1 MSELAK
7 NHTNNR
13 TVGATEFSR
22 FFHGTPALVLAMLLA
37 IAAVL
42 LLQGY
47 WAFKLSS
54 ILILALA
61 VRSLQ
66 LLIGTSGQI
75 SLGHGAFFAV
85 GAYTAG
91 MLLSPQWLPAY
102 ATVPAAMVVCGLLGL
117 LFGLPA
123 TRLSGPYLALAT
135 FALAVALPQL
145 LKHPLLE
152 PLTGGV
158 SGLSLDPVVV
168 PFGFLGLQ
176 ADQWNLLQTAVW
188 TFLIYGVLRRL
199 LAGPAGLAWLTLR
212 DHPTAATAVG
222 VDVRKWRVAAFAVSS
237 AAVGAAGALNTN
249 LTNFVSPDSFTVFLS
264 LSLLVGVA
272 LAGSNSGPGT
282 LVAAVFLS
290 LVPDIAE
297 KVSQELTGVLYGC
310 VMLAAV
316 FVVPLFG
323 KWRRRAAVAAAASM
337 GAGLVVARDSNESD
351 RLAKEV

>member
-1 MSELAK
+1 M
-7 NHTNNR
+7 
-13 TVGATEFSR
+13 R
-22 FFHGTPALVLAMLLA
+22 FLRGTPLLVLTVVLA
-37 IAAVL
+37 IAAVFL
-42 LLQGY
+42 VQGY

-54 ILILALA
+54 ILIMALA

-66 LLIGTSGQI
+66 LLIGSSGQI

-91 MLLSPQWLPAY
+91 TLLAHHWLPAY
-102 ATVPAAMVVCGLLGL
+102 ATVPVAMVVCGLLGL

-145 LKHPLLE
+145 LKHPFLE
-152 PLTGGV
+152 SLTGGV

-168 PFGFLGLQ
+168 PFGFFGLQ
-176 ADQWNLLQTAVW
+176 ADQWNLLQTSAWALV
-188 TFLIYGVLRRL
+188 LYAVLRRL
-199 LAGPAGLAWLTLR
+199 LSGPAGLAWLTLR

-222 VDVRKWRVAAFAVSS
+222 VNVRKWRVAAFAVSS
-237 AAVGAAGALNTN
+237 AVVGAAGALNTN

-272 LAGSNSGPGT
+272 LAGPSSGAGT
-282 LVAAVFLS
+282 LAAAVFLS

-297 KVSQELTGVLYGC
+297 KVSQELTGVLYGG

-323 KWRRRAAVAAAASM
+323 KWRRRAALAGARSPGVMAA
-337 GAGLVVARDSNESD
+337 GGLVVAHEKNESD
-351 RLAKEV
+351 RP